1 MAECTNKDQKV
12 LKNLWDSHV
21 QKEVDRSKK
30 CSKMILQVSYEPTLL
45 NMRTKPFQGDY
56 CRKTRVMNVVCSKD
70 RLI

>member
-1 MAECTNKDQKV
+1 V

-30 CSKMILQVSYEPTLL
+30 FSKMILQVSYEPTLL
-45 NMRTKPFQGDY
+45 NVHKKPVQGNY